1 MRLTTRSGRT
11 IAVHDL
17 GGVGP
22 AILLCHAT
30 GFCGRAYEPL
40 TRLLTASRRVWAVDL
55 RGHGES
61 PARDDDEFA
70 WASMV
75 EDVLTAAR
83 AVAAAVAQADGAPG
97 AVHLAGHSMGG
108 AIGLQTEADH
118 PGTFASAYLYEPVI
132 APPDP
137 PPARSDLMATAARQR
152 REVFPSR
159 AAALARYAARPPLR
173 DLTAGALAAYV
184 EHGFEDL
191 PDGTVRLRCRAE
203 QEARFFEASGR
214 ITWATVARA
223 AVPTLV
229 ATGEMSDSELVP
241 AAPGLAAALPDARH
255 VSYGHLGH
263 FGPLQDAVTVGRDI
277 LAHTEGR

>member
-1 MRLTTRSGRT
+1 MRLTTRPGRT

-17 GGVGP
+17 GGDGP

-40 TRLLTASRRVWAVDL
+40 TRLLRASRRVWAVDL

-61 PARDDDEFA
+61 PAPDDGDFA
-70 WASMV
+70 WVSMV
-75 EDVLTAAR
+75 DDVLSAAR
-83 AVAAAVAQADGAPG
+83 AVAAAAADADGSPG

-118 PGTFASAYLYEPVI
+118 PGTFASAYVYEPVI
-132 APPDP
+132 FPPQLRP
-137 PPARSDLMATAARQR
+137 PRSNPMADAARKR

-173 DLTAGALAAYV
+173 ELNAGALAAYV

-203 QEARFFEASGR
+203 SEARTFEASGR
-214 ITWATVARA
+214 ITWGTVAKA
-223 AVPTLV
+223 AVPTVV
-229 ATGEMSDSELVP
+229 ATGEVSDSELVP
-241 AAPGLAAALPDARH
+241 AAPGLAAALPAARH

-277 LAHTEGR
+277 LAHTTGH